1 VVAKIGGCA
10 ARREGRRHHHRRLHR
25 VPPPKPKK
33 VGSAKQV
40 KTEGDKKIDEAK
52 AELQDL
58 LDAGKKPPAVIG
70 DAL

>member
-1 VVAKIGGCA
+1 VQLDGKGGGKIKVSFI
-10 ARREGRRHHHRRLHR
+10 EHR
-25 VPPPKPKK
+25 PPKPKK
-33 VGSAKQV
+33 TGSAKQV

-52 AELQDL
+52 AELQGL